1 MNAHVVRTGLLLV
14 LLSLGVAAG
23 LYADPNGPT
32 ASFTA
37 DYVATEGRRQ
47 VSSGSYAVSPT
58 GTRMESGPSESEPHI
73 TIINYAKGV
82 MWMVMVNEGMYMELP
97 LDEGDWA
104 SDMDNVTVTGSSCPA
119 TDTETRL
126 GQETLNGRRVVK
138 IRCQEPSGEV
148 MTMWIDERLQW
159 PIRAEAGGTVFEL
172 SNINET
178 RVPDSRFEVPAGYTK
193 FQMPGMPGGVPGM
206 PDGMLDDMPSIPSF

>member
-1 MNAHVVRTGLLLV
+1 MKTSVVRAWLLV
-14 LLSLGVAAG
+14 LLSAVVMGS
-23 LYADPNGPT
+23 LYASPDRPST
-32 ASFTA
+32 SFTA

-58 GTRMESGPSESEPHI
+58 GTRMENSPSESERHI

-82 MWMVMVNEGMYMELP
+82 LWMVMVNEGMYMELP

-104 SDMDNVTVTGSSCPA
+104 SDIENVTVTGSSCPA
-119 TDTETRL
+119 TATESRL
-126 GQETLNGRRVVK
+126 GQETLNGRRVAK
-138 IRCQEPSGEV
+138 IRCQEPDGEV

-159 PIRAEAGGTVFEL
+159 PVRTESDGTVFEL

-193 FQMPGMPGGVPGM
+193 FQMPGMPGMPGGVPGGM
-206 PDGMLDDMPSIPSF
+206 PGGMPSMPSF